1 MGSIQWEYI
10 FNAELA
16 AKSFPYVMQGIW
28 NTLFISFAS
37 TFAGLI
43 LGFFIALG
51 RMSEIS
57 LLRWPARIYISF
69 MRGVPILVILFILYF
84 GFPYI
89 GIQFTALTAALI
101 GFSMNSAAYIA
112 EIIRSALSSVDR
124 GQWDAA
130 KSIGFSYWQTM
141 CHVIVP
147 QSVRIALPP
156 LANVM
161 LDLVKASSL
170 AAMITVPEL
179 FQQAK
184 IVGGREFD
192 YMTMYILVAL
202 IYWAVCSAIALL
214 QDFLEK
220 RTEVYIKK

>member
-1 MGSIQWEYI
+1 MEYAFYFI
-10 FNAELA
+10 CEHVCRFN
-16 AKSFPYVMQGIW
+16 SR
-28 NTLFISFAS
+28 
-37 TFAGLI
+37 
-43 LGFFIALG
+43 FFIALG

-112 EIIRSALSSVDR
+112 EIIRSAMSSVDR

>member
-1 MGSIQWEYI
+1 MGTIQWEYI

-16 AKSFPYVMQGIW
+16 AKSFPYVIQGIW
-28 NTLFISFAS
+28 NTLLISFVS
-37 TFAGLI
+37 MFAGLV
-43 LGFFIALG
+43 LGFFVALG
-51 RMSEIS
+51 RMSGLA

-69 MRGVPILVILFILYF
+69 MRGVPILVILFMLYF
-84 GFPYI
+84 GFPYV
-89 GIQFTALTAALI
+89 GIQFTALTAAIL
-101 GFSMNSAAYIA
+101 GFSINSAAYIA

-130 KSIGFSYWQTM
+130 KSIGYSYPQTLR
-141 CHVIVP
+141 HIIVP

-156 LANVM
+156 LTNVM
-161 LDLVKASSL
+161 LDLIKASSL

-192 YMTMYILVAL
+192 YMTMYILAAL
-202 IYWAVCSAIALL
+202 IYWGICSAVGLL
-214 QDFLEK
+214 QDYLEK
-220 RTEVYIKK
+220 RHAVYVRK

>member
-1 MGSIQWEYI
+1 
-10 FNAELA
+10 
-16 AKSFPYVMQGIW
+16 
-28 NTLFISFAS
+28 
-37 TFAGLI
+37 
-43 LGFFIALG
+43 
-51 RMSEIS
+51 
-57 LLRWPARIYISF
+57 
-69 MRGVPILVILFILYF
+69 
-84 GFPYI
+84 
-89 GIQFTALTAALI
+89 
-101 GFSMNSAAYIA
+101 
-112 EIIRSALSSVDR
+112 
-124 GQWDAA
+124 
-130 KSIGFSYWQTM
+130 
-141 CHVIVP
+141 
-147 QSVRIALPP
+147 
-156 LANVM
+156 M

>member
-37 TFAGLI
+37 MFAGLI

-51 RMSEIS
+51 RMSGLA

-89 GIQFTALTAALI
+89 GIQFTALAAALI
-101 GFSMNSAAYIA
+101 GFSINSAAYIA

-130 KSIGFSYWQTM
+130 KSVGFSYWQTM
-141 CHVIVP
+141 RHVIVP

-170 AAMITVPEL
+170 AAMITE
-179 FQQAK
+179 
-184 IVGGREFD
+184 IGRAH
-192 YMTMYILVAL
+192 V
-202 IYWAVCSAIALL
+202 
-214 QDFLEK
+214 
-220 RTEVYIKK
+220 